1 MAHLLFTRET
11 DVRIVSDQRNRLLH
25 ISCWHLRRPKE
36 QEQRVIRLAM
46 PRDSLIFTSLAGTA
60 VIVVLVTGQG
70 TLRPIL
76 IAAATGAVLAIPV
89 AYLVAR
95 RLYDRF

>member
-1 MAHLLFTRET
+1 M
-11 DVRIVSDQRNRLLH
+11 
-25 ISCWHLRRPKE
+25 
-36 QEQRVIRLAM
+36 IRLAM
-46 PRDSLIFTSLAGTA
+46 LLYSIISTSLAGTA
-60 VIVVLVTGQG
+60 VIVVLVMGQG

-95 RLYDRF
+95 RLHDRS